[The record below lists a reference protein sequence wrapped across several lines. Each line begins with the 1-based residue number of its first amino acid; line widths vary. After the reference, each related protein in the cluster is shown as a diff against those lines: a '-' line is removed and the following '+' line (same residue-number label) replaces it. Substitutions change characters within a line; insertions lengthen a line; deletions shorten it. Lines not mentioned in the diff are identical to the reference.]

1 MDAENPQPMRKVNAM
16 TEAPRRSVEA
26 APATG
31 DGESI
36 HGERI
41 RLRAVLLGSLLALLI
56 CLLTPFNNAYLKGTP
71 LGGGQFPLAPF
82 YLLVWMMILTA
93 GLRWVFKGRRFLT
106 GRELLVMWSLMVLL
120 SGISWTGLARTF
132 FINLTA
138 PYHFATV
145 ENRWGDLLQPLLPKG
160 WYPASREAVD
170 GFYNGISGARQMD
183 WFEVGRRIPWGAW
196 AGPLLEW
203 TGFILLCYFLMI
215 CIVSLL
221 SRQGLYNERMN
232 FPLLRVPIMM
242 QEALD
247 EDRLGAFLT
256 HRYLLAGL
264 IVPVCL
270 HLINGLSFYNPSIP
284 SIPTLILAGKFFP
297 KAGLFSGF
305 YKLKIYI
312 YPAFIGFAF
321 LTAKQVS
328 FSLWFFF
335 LAGALLIGLLNVLGI
350 NIPAAALGVTFG
362 ATLSRPEETQ
372 AIGAYMVF
380 FLFLA
385 WLARFHFLDIFLK
398 AFGRRKDQD
407 PKAEWITSPPAFWG
421 VVAGSIGLV
430 AWCHHYGLPI
440 GAAVLVLIAFFMFT
454 LVAVR
459 VICQG
464 GITYFTLTAAPLDTV
479 TALFGSRLLTP
490 VGLVVAAVTQKVL
503 FLDLRE
509 ALMPA
514 LLHAR
519 KVTDGG
525 RNNHTVAIAIA
536 IALVAGVAVSFVAM
550 LSVAY
555 KFGVRELEM
564 DWATR
569 TTVAVYENIFSLL
582 ESPAEPNRWVLIF
595 IACGAAVMLALVVC
609 YHRFYWWPIHPIGY
623 LTAYSSAMWTLWF
636 SFFLGWA
643 CNALCMRYGGTALFK
658 NLRFFFIGMIIGDFL
673 MAGSWAIYGLF
684 SYASYAVLPD

>member
-1 MDAENPQPMRKVNAM
+1 M
-16 TEAPRRSVEA
+16 TAAAGRSAPSADGQEPPV
-26 APATG
+26 PA
-31 DGESI
+31 
-36 HGERI
+36 ERI
-41 RLRAVLLGSLLALLI
+41 RLRAVLIGALLALGI
-56 CLLTPFNNAYLKGTP
+56 CVLTPFNNAYLKGTP

-82 YLLVWMMILTA
+82 YLLVWMMLVTA
-93 GLRWVFKGRRFLT
+93 ALRAVFRGRRFLT
-106 GRELLVMWSLMVLL
+106 GRELLVMWALMVLL
-120 SGISWTGLARTF
+120 SGVAWTGLARTF
-132 FINLTA
+132 FLNLTA

-145 ENRWGDLLQPLLPKG
+145 ENRWEDVLQPLLPKG
-160 WYPASREAVD
+160 WYPASREAID

-183 WFEVGRRIPWGAW
+183 WFEVLQRIPWDAW
-196 AGPLLEW
+196 IGPLLEW
-203 TGFILLCYFLMI
+203 TGFILLCYFVMI

-221 SRQGLYNERMN
+221 SRQPLYNERMN
-232 FPLLRVPIMM
+232 FPLLRVPLLM

-247 EDRLGAFLT
+247 EDRLGAFLM

-264 IVPVCL
+264 LVPVCL

-335 LAGALLIGLLNVLGI
+335 LAGALLTGLLSVLGI
-350 NIPAAALGVTFG
+350 NIPAAALGVTFSS
-362 ATLSRPEETQ
+362 TLSRPEETQ
-372 AIGAYMVF
+372 TIGAYLVF

-385 WLARFHFLDIFLK
+385 WLARFHFLDLFLK
-398 AFGRRKDQD
+398 AFGRSRDATPQT
-407 PKAEWITSPPAFWG
+407 EWITSQRAFWG
-421 VVAGSIGLV
+421 LVAGCVGLV
-430 AWCHHYGLPI
+430 LWCHHYGLPI
-440 GAAVLVLIAFFMFT
+440 AAGVLVLAAFFLFT

-464 GITYFTLTAAPLDTV
+464 GITYFTLTAAPLDAL
-479 TALFGSRLLTP
+479 TAFFGSRFLTP
-490 VGLVVAAVTQKVL
+490 TGLVVAAVAQKVL

-519 KVTDGG
+519 KVTDGVH
-525 RNNHTVAIAIA
+525 NNRRVAIAIM
-536 IALVAGVAVSFVAM
+536 LSVVAGVAVSFAAM

-555 KFGVRELEM
+555 KFGVRELDM
-564 DWATR
+564 DWASR
-569 TTVAVYENIFSLL
+569 TTVAVYENIFSLV
-582 ESPAEPNRWVLIF
+582 ESPAEPRSWVLIF

-636 SFFLGWA
+636 SFFVGWA
-643 CNALCMRYGGTALFK
+643 CNALCIRYGGTALFK
-658 NLRFFFIGMIIGDFL
+658 NLRFFFIGLIIGDFF

-684 SYASYAVLPD
+684 SYASYMVLPD